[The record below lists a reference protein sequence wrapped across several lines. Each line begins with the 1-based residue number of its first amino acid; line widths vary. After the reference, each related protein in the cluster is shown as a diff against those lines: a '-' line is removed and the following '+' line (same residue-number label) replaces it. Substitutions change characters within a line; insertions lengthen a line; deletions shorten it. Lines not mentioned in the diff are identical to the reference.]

1 MTLLIYNDIKNYIK
15 PTLHI
20 LIQIFRYCGPVVVPE
35 TVNAGSADDA
45 EHKMSTWSTC
55 YSIGFLQFN
64 FPS

>member
-1 MTLLIYNDIKNYIK
+1 MIPDTHLKDYLK
-15 PTLHI
+15 PTFHM
-20 LIQIFRYCGPVVVPE
+20 LIQIFRYCGLVAVSV

-45 EHKMSTWSTC
+45 EHKMSTRSTG